1 MTTRPSVLFI
11 CTHNAGRSQLGAHL
25 LELLAP
31 GQFTVLSAGT
41 KPSDAIGPVV
51 AEALAELGID
61 TSAAV
66 PSAVTAD
73 ELASVDIVVT
83 MKHGLALPGPI
94 SGQHVEWAF
103 ADPADWELD
112 GVRELRGRIQDAIAA
127 AIPEW
132 AAVSID

>member
-1 MTTRPSVLFI
+1 MTERPSVLFI

-25 LELLAP
+25 LEHVAP
-31 GQFTVLSAGT
+31 GRFEITSAGT

-66 PSAVTAD
+66 PSAVTAE
-73 ELASVDIVVT
+73 ELATVDIVVT

-94 SGQHVEWAF
+94 AGRHVEWAF
-103 ADPADWELD
+103 ADPADWELE
-112 GVRELRGRIQDAIAA
+112 GVRELRGRIQDAI
-127 AIPEW
+127 E
-132 AAVSID
+132 AAVPKWSAPIAR